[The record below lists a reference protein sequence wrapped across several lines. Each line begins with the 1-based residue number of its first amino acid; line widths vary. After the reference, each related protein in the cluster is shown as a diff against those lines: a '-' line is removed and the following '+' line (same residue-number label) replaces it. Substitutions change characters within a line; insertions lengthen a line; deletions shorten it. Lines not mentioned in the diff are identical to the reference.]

1 MNTMAKYELEKY
13 EQETRYKQ
21 YKAFA
26 DFLLVTKEYSDYHKN
41 FMDGYFEAK
50 KDLIENYYGNLT
62 KTFEQFDPKD
72 LDRIILFTKE
82 NGEVRINDEEKRI
95 FSNAINYAKIHQLD
109 LKKDYH
115 CYLTIDIMNVPP
127 IINTTI
133 KTTIVIKAIS
143 QEYLEM
149 TDEDYEDYLCWRA
162 SDIFTQKVLNIIPF
176 FNEVGGGHSIPSFS
190 YKIIEYV

>member
-1 MNTMAKYELEKY
+1 MNAITKY

-21 YKAFA
+21 YQAFA
-26 DFLLVTKEYSDYHKN
+26 DFLQVIREYSNYHKD
-41 FMDGYFEAK
+41 FMDGYFDAK
-50 KDLIENYYGNLT
+50 KDLIKNYYGNLT
-62 KTFEQFDPKD
+62 EMIEQFDPKD
-72 LDRIILFTKE
+72 LDHIILFTKE
-82 NGEVRINDEEKRI
+82 DGEVRINGEEKRI

-115 CYLTIDIMNVPP
+115 CYLSIDIVNVLP
-127 IINTTI
+127 IINTKI
-133 KTTIVIKAIS
+133 KTTIIIKAIS

-162 SDIFTQKVLNIIPF
+162 SDIFTQKVLNIITF
-176 FNEVGGGHSIPSFS
+176 FYEVGGGHSIPSFS